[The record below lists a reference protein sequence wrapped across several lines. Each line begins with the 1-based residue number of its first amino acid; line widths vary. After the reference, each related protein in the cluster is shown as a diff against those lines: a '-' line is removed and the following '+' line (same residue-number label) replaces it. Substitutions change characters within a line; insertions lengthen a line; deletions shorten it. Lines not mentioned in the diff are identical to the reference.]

1 MSMNDYVAGGRPLTG
16 RRVLLMLVSFF
27 GCIFIANA
35 ALIHYAISTF
45 RGEVADHPYEAG
57 LAFNQEIAA
66 AQAQEA
72 LHWTVSGVLS
82 RVESNGE
89 QLEIDA
95 HDARGKALTDLQF
108 VATLVAPADKA
119 RDRLFVLS
127 EIAPGVYR
135 GQAAVADGAW
145 DLLIEAKRDGER
157 IYRSKS
163 RINVQ

>member
-16 RRVLLMLVSFF
+16 RKVLLMLVGFF
-27 GCIFIANA
+27 GCIFVANA
-35 ALIHYAISTF
+35 ALVHYAISTF

-82 RVESNGE
+82 RAESNRE
-89 QLEIDA
+89 QIEIEA
-95 HDARGKALTDLQF
+95 HDAKGKAVTGLQF

-119 RDRLFVLS
+119 NDRILELS

-135 GQAAVADGAW
+135 GQVAVVNGAW
-145 DLLIEAKRDGER
+145 DLLIEAKRGGGR
-157 IYRSKS
+157 IYRSKN
-163 RINVQ
+163 RISVE